1 MNICKNLK
9 SIREQKHITQADF
22 AKEIGISQQMIS
34 YIEKGLKEPSTIILV
49 RMADYLNCSLDE
61 LIGRKDFIN
70 RKED

>member
-22 AKEIGISQQMIS
+22 AKKIGISQQMIS
-34 YIEKGLKEPSTIILV
+34 YIEKGLKEPSATILV

-61 LIGRKDFIN
+61 IIGRKDFIN